1 MIRRLGPFAV
11 LIPPLVA
18 LAAAWLALR
27 EAPWDTASLLARRE
41 SLRLAAEAAPV
52 VTLAVFL
59 TTYFVIISSGLPVGP
74 PMSLIAGFLFG
85 RWIGTGAILVA
96 ATAGALVVHA
106 AACLSAGTPL
116 GERLQRRAGPLYA
129 LAAEDLRANAFGY
142 LLVMRLVPFF
152 PFFLVNILAGIVG
165 IPARTFALAT
175 LVGRA
180 PAAFLYVS
188 LGEELG
194 QVSRL
199 DELVQPRVLLLLLGM
214 AALAAL
220 PVALAHRRGRLS
232 SRNGRRS
239 PQDGKEGDAA

>member
-18 LAAAWLALR
+18 LAAAWLVLG
-27 EAPWDTASLLARRE
+27 EAPWNAANLLDRRE
-41 SLRLAAEAAPV
+41 ALRLAADAEPFL
-52 VTLAVFL
+52 TLAVFL
-59 TTYFVIISSGLPVGP
+59 ATYFVIISSGLPVGP

-85 RWIGTGAILVA
+85 RWTGTGAILAA

-106 AACLSAGTPL
+106 AAGLSAGTPF

-129 LAAEDLRANAFGY
+129 LAAEDMKANAFGY

-175 LVGRA
+175 LLGRA

-199 DELVQPRVLLLLLGM
+199 DELVQPRVLVLLLGM

-220 PVALAHRRGRLS
+220 PVALAHRRVRVPGGRGSL
-232 SRNGRRS
+232 GR
-239 PQDGKEGDAA
+239 GKEGDAG